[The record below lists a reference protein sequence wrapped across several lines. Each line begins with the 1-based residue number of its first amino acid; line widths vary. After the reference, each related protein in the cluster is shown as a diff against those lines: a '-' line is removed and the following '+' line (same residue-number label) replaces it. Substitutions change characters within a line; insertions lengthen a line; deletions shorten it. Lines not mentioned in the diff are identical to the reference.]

1 MTQLHDTIRQVEVFG
16 FHFARLD
23 VREHAARHG
32 EAIAEVLSALG
43 VHEAYGSLGP
53 GERLSLLARE
63 IAERRPLIPSDL
75 SALLARHA
83 GGDRDVPRP
92 RRPAAAGGTR
102 ARSSPTWSRAPR
114 SPRTCSRCCC

>member
-43 VHEAYGSLGP
+43 VHEAYASL
-53 GERLSLLARE
+53 
-63 IAERRPLIPSDL
+63 
-75 SALLARHA
+75 
-83 GGDRDVPRP
+83 
-92 RRPAAAGGTR
+92 AAGR
-102 ARSSPTWSRAPR
+102 ARGAARAR
-114 SPRTCSRCCC
+114 DRASGGR